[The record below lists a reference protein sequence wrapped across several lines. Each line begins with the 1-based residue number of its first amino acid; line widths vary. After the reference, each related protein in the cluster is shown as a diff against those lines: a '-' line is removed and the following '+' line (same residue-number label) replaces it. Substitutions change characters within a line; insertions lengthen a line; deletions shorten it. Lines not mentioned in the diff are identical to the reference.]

1 MKPPRGDHAT
11 RSTWPSAFP
20 IMRLQPLLPP
30 MTLSLPHVI
39 LAAALGVCGA
49 CGFRSAKAEPA
60 RHVLLITVDGMRA
73 DHCSFLLYDRPTT
86 SAPAGV
92 NSLGL
97 ALDDLA
103 LRGTVYVQA
112 FCPSPYV
119 ESSLATLMT
128 GAVPMRTRVLD
139 TGGEISPDVTTMA
152 QELVAVG
159 FEAAGFIARGGKHL
173 TSGLERGLA
182 PCEVLDTDEEVLAA
196 AADWLEGRTWEGAP
210 RVFLW
215 LHLEGPQIPFQPAPC
230 AWPGSPDQLVDYTTL
245 FTDPEYRG
253 PADGSFEF
261 KEATTAPDPP
271 SLTLSSQYQTVALY
285 DGGLATLSG
294 RVANFFERFR
304 RAVPGEWNQTGIVLA
319 GVSGTSLPES
329 GRWPTDRWL
338 DDDRLRVPLLF
349 YGPARSASTGLQGE
363 LVGLSRVAPTILA
376 WLDVPHE
383 GQREPGLFGP
393 QGAPPAGSDEVHPM
407 IAFDLA
413 QGLYT
418 LRGTD
423 FRLLA
428 DEGVLRGQRSH
439 MALFLVEDL
448 EQLHVNVALQRVSV
462 VDDMRQEI
470 VRWLK
475 SLSAGGKD

>member
-1 MKPPRGDHAT
+1 
-11 RSTWPSAFP
+11 
-20 IMRLQPLLPP
+20 MRLQPLLPP

-261 KEATTAPDPP
+261 KEASTAPDPP

-349 YGPARSASTGLQGE
+349 YGPARLGG
-363 LVGLSRVAPTILA
+363 APR
-376 WLDVPHE
+376 

>member
-1 MKPPRGDHAT
+1 M
-11 RSTWPSAFP
+11 RS
-20 IMRLQPLLPP
+20 QPLLPP

-39 LAAALGVCGA
+39 LAAAISACGA

-60 RHVLLITVDGMRA
+60 RHVLIITVDGLRA

-86 SAPAGV
+86 SAPRGV
-92 NSLGL
+92 NAKGL

-103 LRGTVYVQA
+103 RRGTVYTQA

-128 GAVPMRTRVLD
+128 GKVPMHTKVLE
-139 TGGEISPDVTTMA
+139 TAGELAPDVTTLA
-152 QELVAVG
+152 QELVATG

-182 PCEVLDTDEEVLAA
+182 PCEVLDTDEEALTAA
-196 AADWLEGRTWEGAP
+196 AEWLESRHWDGAP

-230 AWPGSPDQLVDYTTL
+230 AWPGKPDQLVDNATL

-261 KEATTAPDPP
+261 REACQAPDAPP
-271 SLTLSSQYQTVALY
+271 LTLASQHQTVALY
-285 DGGLATLSG
+285 DAGLATFSG
-294 RVANFFERFR
+294 RLANFIERFH
-304 RAVPGEWNQTGIVLA
+304 RAVPGEWEQTGLVLA
-319 GVSGTSLPES
+319 GVSGTSLPEPS
-329 GRWPTDRWL
+329 GWPRGRWL

-349 YGPARSASTGLQGE
+349 YGPARSVSTGLQGE

-376 WLDVPHE
+376 WLGLPQGEDH
-383 GQREPGLFGP
+383 EPGLFGP
-393 QGAPPAGSDEVHPM
+393 LGDSPPDAGGVHPM
-407 IAFDLA
+407 IAFDPA

-418 LRGTD
+418 LRRAD
-423 FRLLA
+423 YRLTA

-439 MALFLVEDL
+439 MALFPVEDL
-448 EQLHVNVALQRVSV
+448 GQLHVDVALQRIPV
-462 VDDMRQEI
+462 VDEMRLEI
-470 VRWLK
+470 LAWFK
-475 SLSAGGKD
+475 SLSSGGPD

>member
-1 MKPPRGDHAT
+1 M
-11 RSTWPSAFP
+11 
-20 IMRLQPLLPP
+20 
-30 MTLSLPHVI
+30 
-39 LAAALGVCGA
+39 
-49 CGFRSAKAEPA
+49 
-60 RHVLLITVDGMRA
+60 
-73 DHCSFLLYDRPTT
+73 
-86 SAPAGV
+86 
-92 NSLGL
+92 
-97 ALDDLA
+97 
-103 LRGTVYVQA
+103 
-112 FCPSPYV
+112 
-119 ESSLATLMT
+119 
-128 GAVPMRTRVLD
+128 
-139 TGGEISPDVTTMA
+139 
-152 QELVAVG
+152 
-159 FEAAGFIARGGKHL
+159 
-173 TSGLERGLA
+173 
-182 PCEVLDTDEEVLAA
+182 
-196 AADWLEGRTWEGAP
+196 
-210 RVFLW
+210 
-215 LHLEGPQIPFQPAPC
+215 
-230 AWPGSPDQLVDYTTL
+230 
-245 FTDPEYRG
+245 
-253 PADGSFEF
+253 
-261 KEATTAPDPP
+261 
-271 SLTLSSQYQTVALY
+271 ALY